1 LTWQGSRP
9 APGSTLPK
17 GAIIIAGS
25 KLDCVIVGFND
36 YDLQAIM
43 AAREKTAA
51 SSGAFRQMLGSVFR
65 HGGRWLHHVEFL
77 NAVLREATDRDYRL
91 HPMELCN
98 LAVAYLKS
106 YLTGR
111 GLDVEIVNF
120 FNTGKDR
127 LAALLRDGPRAV
139 AITTTLY
146 VESDPIVEI
155 VRFIRQHSPE
165 TTIIAG
171 GPYFLNLCSSPRL
184 LAQELLLDGI
194 GADIYVHEAQGEAT
208 LARLLLALR
217 DPRGPDLG
225 SIPNLI
231 YRADFGVELWRAAPA
246 QKGALAETGRGG
258 ELVNRAD
265 LAAKPWRAAP
275 AEKGALAETGRGA
288 WFLRTPRQVE
298 DNDLDAC
305 AVDWRLLPR
314 DLCAPTAQMILSR
327 SCPFHCTFC
336 RYPALAG
343 PWKVASVAAAERQMQ
358 QLRDAG
364 ARVLILYDDTPN
376 IPLPRFKQMLAMMA
390 RNRFGFSWFSNFRC
404 SGADAETYDLMQA
417 SGCAGVFLGI
427 ESGDETIL
435 RNMNKQASLDKYR
448 EGIARLKRNRILT
461 YASFILGFPGETAD
475 TIEHTAR
482 FLEETQPDYYQLH
495 VYYHSKSVP
504 IQLEAARFGLTGSD
518 YSWRHATMD
527 WQEACEAADRLRRS
541 IQGPVIGTSYLS
553 TFWMIGYL
561 LGKGIRMPHI
571 RRFMELCRPVLLRN
585 AGARSLADIREEPLS
600 PELLSAAREIAAD
613 LDLAQ
618 AAPAEPHLPA

>member
-1 LTWQGSRP
+1 M
-9 APGSTLPK
+9 
-17 GAIIIAGS
+17 AGS

-43 AAREKTAA
+43 AAREKAA
-51 SSGAFRQMLGSVFR
+51 GSSGAFRQMLGSVFR
-65 HGGRWLHHVEFL
+65 HGDKWLHHIEFL
-77 NAVLREATDRDYRL
+77 NAVLREATGQTYRL
-91 HPMELCN
+91 HPMEMPN

-106 YLTGR
+106 YLTR
-111 GLDVEIVNF
+111 QGLDVEIVNF

-155 VRFIRQHSPE
+155 VRFIREHNAE

-171 GPYFLNLCSSPRL
+171 GPYILNICSSPRF
-184 LAQELLLDGI
+184 LAQELLLRGI

-208 LARLLLALR
+208 LARLLHALR
-217 DPRGPDLG
+217 EPRGPDLR

-231 YRADFGVELWRAAPA
+231 YRA
-246 QKGALAETGRGG
+246 
-258 ELVNRAD
+258 N
-265 LAAKPWRAAP
+265 LAAKPSRAAP
-275 AEKGALAETGRGA
+275 AEQGTPPETSGGPE
-288 WFLRTPRQVE
+288 FVGTPRQVE

-327 SCPFHCTFC
+327 SCPFHCSFC
-336 RYPALAG
+336 RFPAVAG
-343 PWKVASVAAAERQMQ
+343 PWKVASVATAECQMQ
-358 QLRDAG
+358 QLCDAG

-376 IPLPRFKQMLAMMA
+376 IPLPQFKQMLAMMV

-404 SGADAETYDLMQA
+404 ANADAETYDLMQA
-417 SGCAGVFLGI
+417 SGCKGVFLGI
-427 ESGDETIL
+427 ESGDQTIL
-435 RNMNKQASLDKYR
+435 NNMNKKASLDKYR
-448 EGIARLKRNRILT
+448 EGIARLKRNQILT
-461 YASFILGFPGETAD
+461 YASFILGFPGETGETA
-475 TIEHTAR
+475 ERTAR
-482 FLEETQPDYYQLH
+482 FLEETQPDYYQMH

-504 IQLEAARFGLTGSD
+504 IQLEAARFGLIGSD

-527 WQEACEAADRLRRS
+527 WQEACDTVDRLRRS
-541 IQGPVIGTSYLS
+541 IQGPIIGTSYLS

-585 AGARSLADIREEPLS
+585 AGARNSADIRQEPLA
-600 PELLSAAREIAAD
+600 PELLSAARQMAAD
-613 LDLAQ
+613 MDPAQ
-618 AAPAEPHLPA
+618 AAPAETCLLA

>member
-1 LTWQGSRP
+1 LIWQGSKHCAEDWPKTDP
-9 APGSTLPK
+9 AGQAGPHRGRTRRK
-17 GAIIIAGS
+17 GVIIIAGS

-43 AAREKTAA
+43 AAREKTAGF
-51 SSGAFRQMLGSVFR
+51 SGAFRQMLGSVFR

-77 NAVLREATDRDYRL
+77 NAVLREATGQTYRL
-91 HPMELCN
+91 HPMELPN
-98 LAVAYLKS
+98 LAIAYLKS
-106 YLTGR
+106 YLTR
-111 GLDVEIVNF
+111 QGLDVEIVNF

-155 VRFIRQHSPE
+155 VRFIREHNAE

-171 GPYFLNLCSSPRL
+171 GPYFLNICSSPRL
-184 LAQELLLDGI
+184 LAQELLLRGI

-208 LARLLLALR
+208 LARLLHALR
-217 DPRGPDLG
+217 DPHGPDLG

-231 YRADFGVELWRAAPA
+231 YRA
-246 QKGALAETGRGG
+246 
-258 ELVNRAD
+258 N
-265 LAAKPWRAAP
+265 LAAKPSRAAP
-275 AEKGALAETGRGA
+275 AEEGAPPETSSGAE
-288 WFLRTPRQVE
+288 FVRTPRQAE

-327 SCPFHCTFC
+327 SCPFHCAFC

-343 PWKVASVAAAERQMQ
+343 PWKVAGVATAERQMQ

-376 IPLPRFKQMLAMMA
+376 IPLPRFKQMLAMMI

-404 SGADAETYDLMQA
+404 ANADAETYDLMQA
-417 SGCAGVFLGI
+417 SGCTGVFLGI

-435 RNMNKQASLDKYR
+435 SNMNKKASLDKYR
-448 EGIARLKRNRILT
+448 EGIARLKRNQILT
-461 YASFILGFPGETAD
+461 YASFILGFPGETGE
-475 TIEHTAR
+475 TVERTAR

-527 WQEACEAADRLRRS
+527 WQEACDAADRLRRS

-585 AGARSLADIREEPLS
+585 AGARNRADIREEPLA
-600 PELLSAAREIAAD
+600 PELLSAARQIAAD
-613 LDLAQ
+613 MDLAQ
-618 AAPAEPHLPA
+618 AAPAETHLLA

>member
-1 LTWQGSRP
+1 M
-9 APGSTLPK
+9 
-17 GAIIIAGS
+17 
-25 KLDCVIVGFND
+25 IVGFND

-43 AAREKTAA
+43 AAREKTAG

-77 NAVLREATDRDYRL
+77 NAVLREATGHDYRL

-231 YRADFGVELWRAAPA
+231 YRADLADKPWRAAPA
-246 QKGALAETGRGG
+246 EKGALAETGRGG
-258 ELVNRAD
+258 EFVNRAD
-265 LAAKPWRAAP
+265 LRAKPWRAAP

-288 WFLRTPRQVE
+288 QFLRTPRQTE

-343 PWKVASVAAAERQMQ
+343 PWKVAGVAAAERQMQ

-527 WQEACEAADRLRRS
+527 WQEACDAVDRLRRS

-571 RRFMELCRPVLLRN
+571 RRFMELCRPVLMRN

>member
-1 LTWQGSRP
+1 V
-9 APGSTLPK
+9 
-17 GAIIIAGS
+17 IIIAGS

-43 AAREKTAA
+43 GAREKTAG

-77 NAVLREATDRDYRL
+77 NAVLREATGQTCRL
-91 HPMELCN
+91 HPMELPS

-106 YLTGR
+106 YLTR
-111 GLDVEIVNF
+111 HGLEVEIVNF

-127 LAALLRDGPRAV
+127 LAALLQDGPRAV

-146 VESDPIVEI
+146 VESGPIVEI
-155 VRFIRQHSPE
+155 VRFIREHNAE

-171 GPYFLNLCSSPRL
+171 GPYFLNICTSPRL
-184 LAQELLLDGI
+184 LAQELLLRRI
-194 GADIYVHEAQGEAT
+194 GADIYVHEPQGEAA
-208 LARLLLALR
+208 LARLLHALR
-217 DPRGPDLG
+217 DRSGSGLG

-231 YRADFGVELWRAAPA
+231 YRA
-246 QKGALAETGRGG
+246 
-258 ELVNRAD
+258 N
-265 LAAKPWRAAP
+265 LAAKPSRAAS
-275 AEKGALAETGRGA
+275 AEEGAPPETSGGAE
-288 WFLRTPRQVE
+288 FVRTPRQAE

-305 AVDWRLLPR
+305 AVDWHLLPR

-327 SCPFHCTFC
+327 SCPFHCSFC

-343 PWKVASVAAAERQMQ
+343 PWKVAGVATAERQMQ

-364 ARVLILYDDTPN
+364 ARVLILCDDTPN
-376 IPLPRFKQMLAMMA
+376 IPLPRFKQMLAMMI

-404 SGADAETYDLMQA
+404 ANADAETYDLMQA
-417 SGCAGVFLGI
+417 SGCTGVLLGI
-427 ESGDETIL
+427 ESGDQTIL
-435 RNMNKQASLDKYR
+435 SNMNKKASLDKYG

-461 YASFILGFPGETAD
+461 YASFILGFPGETGE
-475 TIEHTAR
+475 TVERTAR
-482 FLEETQPDYYQLH
+482 FLEETQPDYCQLH

-527 WQEACEAADRLRRS
+527 WQEACDAADRLLRS
-541 IQGPVIGTSYLS
+541 IQGPVIGTGYLS

-561 LGKGIRMPHI
+561 LGKGIHMPHI

-585 AGARSLADIREEPLS
+585 AGRETARTSARSPSPRSSCRRRDRSRRTWTWRRLRPRKHTCWHEAGPRSARLAG
-600 PELLSAAREIAAD
+600 
-613 LDLAQ
+613 
-618 AAPAEPHLPA
+618 